1 MRGYGV
7 TVSGTALVWG
17 NCQADPLAALLTGPL
32 AAAGIQM
39 LRVPPVFLATG
50 DELAEV
56 HDEVSRCRLLVSQPV
71 SEEYPLPGS
80 GTAHLASLLPP
91 QGRLVTFP
99 VAFHVGGFPYQV
111 HGYDEA
117 DGRVDAPITD
127 YHDLRVVS
135 AAAQGLTVSEALRQ
149 WPTPPADGVRAV
161 HEASLAEIERRE
173 RDLDVT
179 CSALLAGPDA
189 VWTMDH
195 PSNTVL
201 AATAR
206 AVLRVL
212 DLPDDAME
220 VRDREYLGQR
230 RTPVEPAVAAAL
242 GWPAE
247 GTATEW
253 IIDGGAVP
261 NADLLDVQLGFY
273 REHPDVVT
281 RTLFRAANRMRTLGL
296 PS

>member
-1 MRGYGV
+1 MD
-7 TVSGTALVWG
+7 GTALVWG
-17 NCQADPLAALLTGPL
+17 NCQADPLADLLTAPL
-32 AAAGIQM
+32 AAVGIRM
-39 LRVPPVFLATG
+39 LRVPPVFLATA

-56 HDEVSRCRLLVSQPV
+56 HDELSRARLLISQPV

-80 GTAHLASLLPP
+80 GTAHLASLLPAE
-91 QGRLVTFP
+91 GRLVTFP
-99 VAFHVGGFPYQV
+99 VVYHVGGFPYQV

-127 YHDLRVVS
+127 YHDLRVVW
-135 AAAQGLTVSEALRQ
+135 AAAQGFSVSETLLR

-161 HEASLAEIERRE
+161 HTASLAEIQRRE

-179 CSALLAGPDA
+179 CSALLARPHA

-201 AATAR
+201 AAIAR

-212 DLPDDAME
+212 DVPDDPMD
-220 VRDREYLGQR
+220 VREREYLGQR

-242 GWPAE
+242 GWPPD

-253 IIDGGAVP
+253 VLDGRTVP
-261 NADLLDVQLGFY
+261 NSELLDVQLGFY
-273 REHPDVVT
+273 RDRPDVVA
-281 RTLFRAANRMRTLGL
+281 RTLFRAADRMHKLGL
-296 PS
+296 PR